1 MLEKRFGKFI
11 NSQSSYFIKFGFW
24 TVSNSPVTNFSVRLF
39 VAPSGGV
46 ISDKT
51 ISNLLVAGMVVGDS
65 ENIFLTQKF
74 P

>member
-46 ISDKT
+46 SDIT
-51 ISNLLVAGMVVGDS
+51 ISNLLVVGMVVGDS

>member
-11 NSQSSYFIKFGFW
+11 NSQSSNFIKFGFW

-39 VAPSGGV
+39 VAPSGRV
-46 ISDKT
+46 SDKSK
-51 ISNLLVAGMVVGDS
+51 SNLLVVGMVVGDS

-74 P
+74 S